1 MGAYG
6 YIGFL
11 DETQGNILRNFPL
24 PYEVSDPRDLISAK
38 AANVARGLVCATM
51 FCVYPLESFVARH
64 VVMTNLFQGREAHE
78 GDDHV
83 VLDRWDRRWATT
95 IALYL
100 CALFPALYFDNVG
113 IVLALTGT
121 VAATTLTYIGPGILF
136 IGVHGQEFL
145 DLVESWGDSPGF
157 FDRLLWYLIFMPFWC
172 QIAKF
177 GKKGLLLDQRK
188 KEFMTPANEYR
199 LGSVRHT
206 REMIRQHKQRRSRDN
221 VLGGDDVCQPESEIL
236 LNEAE
241 KTSAELGLI
250 TATAEKSISYGS
262 VSNLSKGSEFQREV
276 VETDHEGED
285 PQDEKQTAADFAV
298 AIIFVFIGAVAF
310 TAGIISIYM
319 K

>member
-1 MGAYG
+1 
-6 YIGFL
+6 
-11 DETQGNILRNFPL
+11 
-24 PYEVSDPRDLISAK
+24 
-38 AANVARGLVCATM
+38 
-51 FCVYPLESFVARH
+51 
-64 VVMTNLFQGREAHE
+64 MTNLFQGREAHE
-78 GDDHV
+78 GDDHA
-83 VLDRWDRRWATT
+83 VLDRRDRRWATT

-100 CALFPALYFDNVG
+100 SALFPALYFDNVG

-188 KEFMTPANEYR
+188 KESMTPANEYR
-199 LGSVRHT
+199 LGSVRHK

-221 VLGGDDVCQPESEIL
+221 ILGDDDVCQPESETL
-236 LNEAE
+236 LNEAD

-250 TATAEKSISYGS
+250 TATAVKSISYGS
-262 VSNLSKGSEFQREV
+262 VSNLSKGGEFQCEV
-276 VETDHEGED
+276 VETDHEEED
-285 PQDEKQTAADFAV
+285 PQDEKRTAADFAV
-298 AIIFVFIGAVAF
+298 AIIFVFIGAIAF